1 MALWSLKGTTVLV
14 VDDFPEMRSMLRS
27 MLAMYGADVIEQAR
41 NGEEAIERM
50 QAQPFE
56 IVLCDY
62 NLGDGKD
69 GQQVLEEAKHRDLLP
84 YDSTFV
90 MVTAEN
96 TAEMVMGALEYQPDA
111 YLSKPVTKTVLQARL
126 RKLLEKKAQMAPVA
140 RALAA
145 QDYNKVI
152 ALCDR
157 FIEQGTKFRYELLKL
172 KADMLLNIGDFDRA
186 EALVGQVLEDREL
199 PWARMDLGKVQ
210 FHRQDYA
217 AAIATF
223 DAVIEQ
229 QRNFVAAYDWRARA
243 LERKGE
249 AAAAQE
255 SLQEAVAV
263 SPKSVQ
269 RQRALADI
277 ADFNQDY
284 SITEKA
290 RRQVLRVGR
299 GSVLRQ
305 PTDYSGLAR
314 ALVKQGSAKE
324 GRKVLDQLRHECR
337 EDPRTGL
344 VAGVAESAVQQALGD
359 ASQAAAA
366 LESALALAAEQPGL
380 LTDAVGNELVQ
391 TCLEQGRTDAAHE
404 VARSLVRNNHD
415 DEDVLNRL
423 SLIYREA
430 GLAEA
435 GDELIRN
442 TRGQVVELNNEGVAL
457 VNAGRIEESIDFFS
471 NAVKVMPNNVVF
483 NLNAAHS
490 LILHMKHSGP
500 SREHLSRA
508 MDYIQ
513 AAESDE
519 IHRDWRNNLKRAC
532 RSMAGVMQH
541 G

>member
-1 MALWSLKGTTVLV
+1 MALWNLKGRTILV

-27 MLAMYGADVIEQAR
+27 MLTMYGADTIEQAR

-50 QAQPFE
+50 QARRFE

-62 NLGDGKD
+62 NLGEGKD

-84 YDSTFV
+84 YDTTFV

-96 TAEMVMGALEYQPDA
+96 TSEMVMGALEYQPDA

-126 RKLLEKKAQMAPVA
+126 KKLLDKKVLLTPVA
-140 RALAA
+140 RALAQ

-152 ALCDR
+152 RLCDEL
-157 FIEQGTKFRYELLKL
+157 IDQGSKFRYELLKL
-172 KADMLLNIGDFDRA
+172 KTDMLLGIGEFDQA
-186 EALVGQVLEDREL
+186 ESLVSQVLEDREL
-199 PWARMDLGKVQ
+199 PWARMGLGKVQ
-210 FHRQDYA
+210 FHRQDYDE
-217 AAIATF
+217 AIATF

-243 LERKGE
+243 LERKGDP
-249 AAAAQE
+249 AAAQE
-255 SLQEAVAV
+255 SLQAAVAV

-284 SITEKA
+284 DITEKA

-305 PTDYSGLAR
+305 PTDFSGLAR

-324 GRKVLDQLRHECR
+324 GLKVLDQLRHECR

-344 VAGVAESAVQQALGD
+344 VAAVAESAVQRALGNE
-359 ASQAAAA
+359 SQAAAA
-366 LESALALAAEQPGL
+366 LESALELAAGQPGL

-391 TCLEQGRTDAAHE
+391 TCLEQGRTEQAHE
-404 VARSLVRNNHD
+404 VARSLVKNNHD

-423 SLIYREA
+423 SMIYREA
-430 GLAEA
+430 GLSEA
-435 GDELIRN
+435 GDDLIRS
-442 TRGQVVELNNEGVAL
+442 TRKEVVDLNNEGVAL
-457 VNAGRIEESIDFFS
+457 VNAGKIEESIDFFS
-471 NAVKVMPNNVVF
+471 NAVKVMPNNAVF

-490 LILHMKHSGP
+490 LILFMKHSGP
-500 SREHLSRA
+500 SREHLTRA
-508 MDYIQ
+508 LGYIQ
-513 AAESDE
+513 AAEGDE

-532 RSMAGVMQH
+532 RSMAGAMH
-541 G
+541 NG